1 MKIHDVEQLLGIS
14 KANIRFYEKQG
25 LLLPKRSEN
34 RYREYSDADVERLK
48 SIIILRKLGIP
59 VQKIGS
65 ILDGEFSFQ
74 DAIRENI
81 TDLETQIRQLEGALN
96 LSRQIVREQEEALD
110 TPRYWEIIQKKE
122 AEGEKFA
129 DVVSE
134 YWSSIGYPL
143 LARKFCI
150 EEGTSTKQIIIRI
163 VTVCLAYALLSTHEW
178 NDGSFWINLLH
189 YPIVILFGSA
199 ITFFLFWV
207 GKHHP
212 KIGMFLNVVLLI
224 LCVVV
229 LGGALLLL
237 IGGALVALWNWI
249 F

>member
-14 KANIRFYEKQG
+14 QANIRFYEKQG
-25 LLLPKRSEN
+25 LIHPKRTEN
-34 RYREYSDADVERLK
+34 RYREYSDSDLERLK
-48 SIIILRKLGIP
+48 SIVILRKLGIP
-59 VQKIGS
+59 VQKIGL
-65 ILDGEFSFQ
+65 ILNGDLPFQ
-74 DAIRENI
+74 DAIRENMA
-81 TDLETQIRQLEGALN
+81 DLESQIQQLEGALN
-96 LSRQIVREQEEALD
+96 LSRQIAREQEETLD
-110 TPRYWEIIQKKE
+110 TPRYWEIIQKRE
-122 AEGEKFA
+122 AAGEKFA

-143 LARKFCI
+143 LAHRFLI
-150 EEGTSTKQIIIRI
+150 EEGDSPKQIIIRI
-163 VTVCLAYALLSTHEW
+163 VAVCLAYALLSTHEW

-189 YPIVILFGSA
+189 WPLIILAGTA
-199 ITFFLFWV
+199 ITFVIFWV

-212 KIGMFLNVVLLI
+212 KIGMFLNTILLI

-237 IGGALVALWNWI
+237 VGGALVALWNWI